1 MLDSLATAR
10 LTRAS
15 SSSSPSPLTVMC
27 FVIVVISVV
36 ISVLDGLNSREAR
49 RKAKKVVVASATFDK
64 QGRLLVKADGTLPMI
79 VIDTDVQTRDVLDAL
94 DNRQPTFQWLYALS
108 WDWDIVAPF
117 LKAITTR
124 FFNEAAKAN
133 AEAAD
138 QKKGMRAN
146 AKKVLQSRRSI
157 DAVPDP
163 SRGPKALADFRDRFV
178 DAAGQLAMELDIPVQ
193 QIGVLFDHVQP
204 TGTRKT
210 LQPSKN
216 ELSDPNYQKRPR
228 ADDESSINGPV
239 ASIFGDCEEDDEGV
253 MLFLVRELPNPSN
266 NASGAV
272 DSAERYRQRGYRMTE
287 TRFLAGVLADRVSVD
302 KEDMETLLGSLK
314 LFAKRGTRPVVQPGG
329 VYTGL
334 FGVRASTSKQGGL
347 DVLAYNFARH
357 QIPAYR
363 LPDVKFLN
371 PSMKKFLREL
381 DQMTMEDAMRTC
393 ERESIRS
400 GERKTYLASRSDL
413 DLTENQE
420 YVSEQEEIEL
430 MIQFQTSLF
439 IALDAL
445 HNSVRF
451 YPKITQTGRISAE
464 VLEVPSSLDDSSPPA
479 EMILVQAVLPEAS
492 ATSYSGYNGGS
503 SGSDIFPTEKP
514 STSTPFVFTPYTLF
528 SKSQM
533 MLLRGRQADDFE
545 HEVVLELRRRY
556 PSSVM
561 AELDEKNMASPGTRK
576 DSLQSGE
583 MSTFPS
589 DESGFSNQK
598 YGEEGEQDQSMDT
611 SKGTIPGVV
620 RQWAGKFT
628 SRRSSREGAETA
640 ATRSGMRITG
650 EGGRR
655 HSNIS
660 VTSRLAKTMEN
671 DHEMREVSGT
681 IPVLKSDAPRPV
693 SPISPTS
700 VVSGALSNEPTSPT
714 TMNPSALSPSVEI
727 NGSASLGIRRF
738 TNGGL
743 TPAPTSHLLSSSQ
756 ARFAQAA
763 DENPVPVG
771 NAVQK
776 DLVGTFGE
784 PRTPPQARNRQA
796 NHHSL
801 RPSTAPVGGRREA
814 ALQRPKTADS
824 HSTSLSPPLSQR
836 HVSNSSRQ
844 NEASL
849 VARLRSD
856 DWSARQLQSLERGP
870 SGGDLLGVE
879 F

>member
-1 MLDSLATAR
+1 
-10 LTRAS
+10 
-15 SSSSPSPLTVMC
+15 MC

-36 ISVLDGLNSREAR
+36 ISVLDGLSSREAR

-108 WDWDIVAPF
+108 WDWEIIVPF
-117 LKAITTR
+117 WKAISMR
-124 FFNEAAKAN
+124 FFNESARAT
-133 AEAAD
+133 AEAAN

-146 AKKVLQSRRSI
+146 AKRVLQARRSI
-157 DAVPDP
+157 DAAPDP
-163 SRGPKALADFRDRFV
+163 SRGPKALADFRDRFI
-178 DAAGQLAMELDIPVQ
+178 DAAGQLAMELDIPLQ

-210 LQPSKN
+210 LQPSSA
-216 ELSDPNYQKRPR
+216 ELSDPDYQKRQR

-239 ASIFGDCEEDDEGV
+239 PSIFGDCEEDDEGV
-253 MLFLVRELPNPSN
+253 MLFLVRELPGPTTTS
-266 NASGAV
+266 AGIV

-302 KEDMETLLGSLK
+302 KEDMDTLLGSLK

-329 VYTGL
+329 VYAGL

-363 LPDVKFLN
+363 LPDVKYLN
-371 PSMKKFLREL
+371 PSMRKFLREL

-413 DLTENQE
+413 DLTEGGEGQD
-420 YVSEQEEIEL
+420 YIAEQEEIEL

-451 YPKITQTGRISAE
+451 YPKITQAGRISAE
-464 VLEVPSSLDDSSPPA
+464 VLEVPSSLDDSTPPA
-479 EMILVQAVLPEAS
+479 EMILVQAVLPESS
-492 ATSYSGYNGGS
+492 AANYSGGYS
-503 SGSDIFPTEKP
+503 SGNNADLFPTEKP
-514 STSTPFVFTPYTLF
+514 SSATPFVFTPYTLF

-561 AELDEKNMASPGTRK
+561 AELDEKNMTSPGTRK
-576 DSLQSGE
+576 DSIQSGE
-583 MSTFPS
+583 LSTFPS
-589 DESGFSNQK
+589 DESVLSHQK
-598 YGEEGEQDQSMDT
+598 FDEADDSMEPA
-611 SKGTIPGVV
+611 KGALPAVV
-620 RQWAGKFT
+620 RQWAGKFS
-628 SRRSSREGAETA
+628 SRRVSRDGVDGISG
-640 ATRSGMRITG
+640 TRG
-650 EGGRR
+650 ESGRR
-655 HSNIS
+655 NSGIS
-660 VTSRLAKTMEN
+660 MTSRLAKALEA
-671 DHEMREVSGT
+671 DHEMRDVSGS
-681 IPVLKSDAPRPV
+681 IPVLKSDAPRRPV

-700 VVSGALSNEPTSPT
+700 VVSGANSSEP
-714 TMNPSALSPSVEI
+714 LSPNSFSSAMPATLAPAAEI
-727 NGSASLGIRRF
+727 GSTSLGIRRF

-743 TPAPTSHLLSSSQ
+743 APRAPSSTLASSQ
-756 ARFAQAA
+756 ARFAQAV
-763 DENPVPVG
+763 DETPGSRQPLP
-771 NAVQK
+771 
-776 DLVGTFGE
+776 DLVESFGE
-784 PRTPPQARNRQA
+784 PRTPPTQVRVLSQRTQRPQTA
-796 NHHSL
+796 
-801 RPSTAPVGGRREA
+801 PSTGGRREA
-814 ALQRPKTADS
+814 ALRPKTADQPTS
-824 HSTSLSPPLSQR
+824 PVLSKRHASSST
-836 HVSNSSRQ
+836 RQ

-856 DWSARQLQSLERGP
+856 DWSSRQLQSLERGP
-870 SGGDLLGVE
+870 SGGDLLGVD